1 MIQKAYAKKLASLG
15 FSLIPCNE
23 KKAPYESSWTT
34 KPIKTPEEI
43 ENLNPTM
50 WGCRTGYNDLECVDV
65 DLKIFPLL
73 EDRKKL
79 WNEYLQLLDDNI
91 EDFYKKIVIAKTI
104 NGGYHLIYKTKV
116 KEGNKKLARLKEY
129 KEAVFETRG
138 EGGQFILYGNFLTDL
153 QYQDV
158 KYITDE
164 EREIIFT
171 ISKSYN
177 YIEPQQITLKKDN
190 VYSETNL
197 KPWDDFNN
205 QKTVLDIIGDEFKII
220 KHTTKSIIV
229 KRHGATSAHSGYVYK
244 DSGCLFLFSTG
255 TIYPAET
262 LISPFHAYT
271 IKNHNGDFSA
281 SAKDL
286 YAKGFGE
293 RVISLAEKLK
303 PELKEEIVLK
313 ETEFPID
320 IFNEN
325 IQVLIK
331 ELTEKT
337 NAIPDFIGTSLL
349 YTASV
354 CIGNSF
360 LGRACNT
367 FIENAS
373 LWIANV
379 ANSGVGK
386 TPSVKPILNPLRK
399 KNIHLVKDYNN
410 KLDDFKRYDKLTKKE
425 KENEI
430 EVKEPLRTQILV
442 NDITQEALMEI
453 HGDNVGGL
461 GVDKDELAGWIKD
474 MDKYRAGSDVQ
485 FWLSSWNGEAVFSNR
500 KTSKSAFVQMPFISV
515 YGGIQP
521 KVFRMFNSEELNDSG
536 FLSRLLIS
544 YPETKVPYL
553 NLASIDED
561 LLLWYNEEIIR
572 CFDVIRRNVHVNE
585 DGEIKPTIIDFAP
598 EASLYFKDVYNKM
611 SDIQNSEEVSEYLK
625 TMYPKQKNYIIRFS
639 LILHIFNCFFDKSK
653 YTEQIELETV
663 KKAVK
668 LSDYFIEQA
677 KKVKVESNDLN
688 DIKATTTKGK
698 TAHEKFIE
706 AYNSN
711 PNVNKK
717 LIAQELDV
725 SRKTIY
731 NWINILET
739 QKKKKQ

>member
-1 MIQKAYAKKLASLG
+1 MIQKNYAKKLASIG

-23 KKAPYESSWTT
+23 KKAPYETEWS
-34 KPIKTPEEI
+34 KRPIKTPEEI

-50 WGCRTGYNDLECVDV
+50 WGCRTGYNDLECIDI
-65 DLKIFPLL
+65 DLKIFPTLQ
-73 EDRKKL
+73 ERKE
-79 WNEYLQLLDDNI
+79 WWEEYLSFLADNI
-91 EDFYKKIVIAKTI
+91 EDIYNKIVIAKTL
-104 NGGYHLIYKTKV
+104 NGGYHLIYKTNV
-116 KEGNKKLARLKEY
+116 KEGNKKIARLKEY
-129 KEAVFETRG
+129 KEALIETRG
-138 EGGQFILYGNFLTDL
+138 VGGQFILYGNFFSKLE
-153 QYQDV
+153 YHEV

-177 YIEPQQITLKKDN
+177 YIEPQIVVTPKN
-190 VYSETNL
+190 TIYNETAL

-205 QKTVLDIIGDEFKII
+205 QKNVLDVIGDEFQIVKQ
-220 KHTTKSIIV
+220 TTKSIIV
-229 KRHGATSAHSGYVYK
+229 KRNGAKSPHSGYVYK
-244 DSGCLFLFSTG
+244 DSGCLYLFSTG
-255 TIYPAET
+255 TIYPHET
-262 LISPFHAYT
+262 LISPFLAYT
-271 IKNHNGDFSA
+271 IKHHNGNFSE

-286 YAKGFGE
+286 YFKGFGE
-293 RVISLAEKLK
+293 RVQSLADKLK
-303 PELKEEIVLK
+303 PEYKEEIKLT
-313 ETEFPID
+313 ETSFPID

-325 IQVLIK
+325 IQVFIK
-331 ELTEKT
+331 ELHTKT
-337 NAIPDFIGTSLL
+337 NAITDFVGTSML

-354 CIGNSF
+354 CIGNAF
-360 LGRACNT
+360 LARACNT
-367 FIENAS
+367 FVENAS

-379 ANSGVGK
+379 ASSGVGK
-386 TPSVKPILNPLRK
+386 TPSVKPVLSPLRK
-399 KNIHLVKDYNN
+399 KNIRLVKDYNTR
-410 KLDDFKRYDKLTKKE
+410 LEDYKRYEKLTKTEKE
-425 KENEI
+425 KEIEI
-430 EVKEPLRTQILV
+430 KEPLRNQILV
-442 NDITQEALMEI
+442 NDITQEALMEV
-453 HGDNVGGL
+453 HADNIGGL

-521 KVFRMFNSEELNDSG
+521 KVFRMFNNEELNDSG
-536 FLSRLLIS
+536 FLSRLLIC

-553 NLASIDED
+553 NLEQIDED
-561 LLLWYNEEIIR
+561 LLLWYNEEIISF
-572 CFDVIRRNVHVNE
+572 FDTVRRHVCLSE
-585 DGEIKPTIIDFAP
+585 DGELKPRIINFTE
-598 EASLYFKDVYNKM
+598 EASLYFKDVYNRM

-639 LILHIFNCFFDKSK
+639 LILHVFNCFFDKTRF
-653 YTEQIELETV
+653 TEAITLDTV

-688 DIKATTTKGK
+688 DIKATTSKGK

-706 AYNSN
+706 AYTSN

-725 SRKTIY
+725 SRATIY
-731 NWINILET
+731 NWLKIIENEA
-739 QKKKKQ
+739 K